1 MSRAACKEC
10 ANQTAFDFPIAALST
25 FHVDVKGS
33 EAHWENHL
41 GPVRHGGDIRA
52 AKAP

>member
-1 MSRAACKEC
+1 MSRAACKER

-25 FHVDVKGS
+25 FHADVTGS
-33 EAHWENHL
+33 AARWENHL

-52 AKAP
+52 AEAP